1 LKYFILLIFFQ
12 LVTLC
17 SFAQVKND
25 SIIKIDSSSVLTS
38 RSIEEDLSKKYTG
51 DEFNYTFKTGESQN
65 ILARFINWIGQGL
78 YNVFGIT
85 LSPQL
90 LQVIEYFIYFLLVIL
105 AIYLIVKVLIN
116 ESFNSIFQKKAK
128 TINDINLTEEHIE
141 GIDINNLLDSALKE
155 KDYRLAIRYQ
165 FLLTLQKL
173 SKNDIIEWH
182 FDKTNSD
189 YLTEIKQPQ
198 LQNGFKK
205 ITYLYDYIWYGEQTI
220 DDIKYSKSIL
230 DFELINKLIKP

>member
-1 LKYFILLIFFQ
+1 MKYFILLIFFQ

>member
-1 LKYFILLIFFQ
+1 M
-12 LVTLC
+12 
-17 SFAQVKND
+17 
-25 SIIKIDSSSVLTS
+25 TS
-38 RSIEEDLSKKYTG
+38 RNIEEDLSKKYTG

-85 LSPQL
+85 LSPQV
-90 LQVIEYFIYFLLVIL
+90 LQIIEYFIYFLLVIL

-128 TINDINLTEEHIE
+128 AINDISLTEEHIE
-141 GIDINNLLDSALKE
+141 SIDINTLLNTALIDKN
-155 KDYRLAIRYQ
+155 YRLAIRYQ

-173 SKNDIIEWH
+173 SENGIVEWH
-182 FDKTNSD
+182 FDKTNSE
-189 YLTEIKQPQ
+189 YLSEIKQPQ

-205 ITYLYDYIWYGEQTI
+205 ITYLYDYIWYGEQPI
-220 DDIKYSKSIL
+220 DKIKYSKSIL
-230 DFELINKLIKP
+230 DFESINQLIKP

>member
-1 LKYFILLIFFQ
+1 MKYFIFLIFFQ
-12 LVTLC
+12 LITLC
-17 SFAQVKND
+17 SFAQEKND
-25 SIIKIDSSSVLTS
+25 SIIKIDSSSILTS
-38 RSIEEDLSKKYTG
+38 RNIEKDLSKKYTG

-85 LSPQL
+85 LSPQV
-90 LQVIEYFIYFLLVIL
+90 LQIIEYFIYFLLVIL

-128 TINDINLTEEHIE
+128 AINDINLTEEHIE
-141 GIDINNLLDSALKE
+141 SIDINTLLNTALNDKN
-155 KDYRLAIRYQ
+155 YRLAIRYQ

-173 SKNDIIEWH
+173 SENDIVEWH

-189 YLTEIKQPQ
+189 YLSEIKQPQ

-205 ITYLYDYIWYGEQTI
+205 ITYLYDYIWYGEQPL
-220 DDIKYSKSIL
+220 DEIKYSKSIL
-230 DFELINKLIKP
+230 DFESINQLIKP

>member
-1 LKYFILLIFFQ
+1 MKYFILLIFFQ

-141 GIDINNLLDSALKE
+141 GIDINNLLDSALKD

-230 DFELINKLIKP
+230 DFESINKLIKP